1 MKRSKKGED
10 LMVGFVVLS
19 VYIFILFACAPTK
32 IEMYPKKTPPEKPA
46 PTKPSLEK
54 TSPEKT
60 PALKP
65 FPGKT
70 YAEAISEW
78 KSYQDVAKWME
89 NDFSLDGDRY
99 KRYEGT
105 LPIPRAS
112 EETFRLKSGIYVDA
126 AYFLKETLN
135 RINPSYNARIAVL
148 IMRPYGFNHYVCSFK
163 AGVKLFLMDYGTPYR
178 EITGIH
184 GPYDSLEEYKKFYET
199 HHPIKRKIE
208 AITFL
213 K

>member
-1 MKRSKKGED
+1 MI
-10 LMVGFVVLS
+10 GFVVLS

-32 IEMYPKKTPPEKPA
+32 IEMVPKETPP
-46 PTKPSLEK
+46 EK

-60 PALKP
+60 LALKP

-70 YAEAISEW
+70 YAEAISGW
-78 KSYQDVAKWME
+78 KSYQDVAKWIE
-89 NDFSLDGDRY
+89 NDFSFDGDRY
-99 KRYEGT
+99 KKYEGT
-105 LPIPRAS
+105 LPIPRTS
-112 EETFRLKSGIYVDA
+112 EETFQLKSGIYVDA

-148 IMRPYGFNHYVCSFK
+148 IIRPNRFNHYACSFK
-163 AGVKLFLMDYGTPYR
+163 VGGKLFLMDYGTPYR
-178 EITGIH
+178 ETTGVH
-184 GPYDSLEEYKKFYET
+184 GPYDSLQEYKKFYET
-199 HHPIKRKIE
+199 HHPLKRKIE